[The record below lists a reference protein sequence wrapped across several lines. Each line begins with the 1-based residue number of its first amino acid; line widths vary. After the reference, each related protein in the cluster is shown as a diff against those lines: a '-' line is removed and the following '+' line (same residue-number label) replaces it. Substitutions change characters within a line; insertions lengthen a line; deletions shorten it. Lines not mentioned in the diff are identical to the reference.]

1 MFTQRSRHLTLQKVF
16 WNPVGVHIV
25 RGLVRYERM
34 FDTVVRGYSLMT
46 PTNGERWLS
55 TLMDEAPVVFDVGFH
70 DGTSTDE
77 ILKLRPKAKVYGF
90 DPSRFGRDSYEKR
103 FKADPRVIFANVA
116 LSSSPGELEF
126 FDYENM
132 CNSLAA
138 RKEMSG
144 AKPTVYK
151 VPVTKLDDYCR
162 ENAVPQINLMKIDA
176 EGYDLHVLEGGHDLL
191 ARQGVDIFVFEFAS
205 GWAATKRYLWEAVE
219 YMEPLPYKL
228 FHLYNGFLCPLH
240 YDIRIDS
247 CTTLSAMYVGV
258 SESRLVRGDIP
269 MRYYRF

>member
-1 MFTQRSRHLTLQKVF
+1 MLTQRSRHLTLQRLF
-16 WNPVGVHIV
+16 WNPLGARVV
-25 RGLVRYERM
+25 RGLVRYEIM

-55 TLMDEAPVVFDVGFH
+55 TLMDAEPVVFDVGFH

-77 ILKLRPKAKVYGF
+77 VFKLRPKAKVYGF
-90 DPSRFGRDSYEKR
+90 DPSRFGRESYEKR
-103 FKADPRVIFANVA
+103 FKDDPRVVFSNLA
-116 LSSSPGELEF
+116 LSDKPGELEF

-138 RKEMSG
+138 RKEMPG
-144 AKPTVYK
+144 AVPTVYK
-151 VPVTKLDDYCR
+151 VPVTTLDTYCR
-162 ENAVPQINLMKIDA
+162 EHQVPPINLMKIDA
-176 EGYDLHVLEGGHDLL
+176 EGYDLNVLEGGRELL
-191 ARQGVDIFVFEFAS
+191 ARQGVDIFMFEFAS

-219 YMEPLPYKL
+219 FMEPLPYKM

-247 CTTLSAMYVGV
+247 CTTLPAMYVGV
-258 SESRLVRGDIP
+258 SETRLAKGGIP
-269 MRYYRF
+269 LRDYRF